1 MLSADKL
8 GNSFNAKRQRIR
20 GNIPK
25 TMSGFLIVLF
35 FVKKLLYKWYFFFC
49 SSHMALLSVFTRVM
63 SPRGGREMAGAQLYA
78 GLT

>member
-35 FVKKLLYKWYFFFC
+35 FCQEVIVQMVFFLLLKSYGTIVSVYKSYVTTWWQRDGWC
-49 SSHMALLSVFTRVM
+49 TVVC
-63 SPRGGREMAGAQLYA
+63 
-78 GLT
+78 